1 MASSKD
7 SRLILWFGIKEG
19 VKICCFFFTTNGPF
33 FIKFREPAAEKTS
46 NSEDPVADKFT
57 FLGEFYILITI
68 TFFTEFYNLATF
80 TFFAEFYNITTFTCP
95 GDFYILTT
103 FTFFCKIKIL
113 TTFTFLVLHRQI
125 FHFLCCIREAV
136 MREKCSF
143 F

>member
-1 MASSKD
+1 MVWHK
-7 SRLILWFGIKEG
+7 RGGENLL
-19 VKICCFFFTTNGPF
+19 FFFTTNGSF

-95 GDFYILTT
+95 SDFYIFTT

-113 TTFTFLVLHRQI
+113 TTFTFLVLHGTFFI
-125 FHFLCCIREAV
+125 FFAA
-136 MREKCSF
+136 
-143 F
+143 